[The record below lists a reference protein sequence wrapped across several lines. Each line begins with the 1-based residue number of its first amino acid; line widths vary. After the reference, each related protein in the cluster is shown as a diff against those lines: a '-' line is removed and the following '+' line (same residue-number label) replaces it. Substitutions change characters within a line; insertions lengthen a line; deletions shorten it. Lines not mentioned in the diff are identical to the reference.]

1 MVWSDD
7 FAVGGIIRVYEMI
20 LYKTCRLLTA
30 FECRR
35 GCDRMVVGF
44 TTTYAISA
52 YHRISI
58 RARCTTLCDKVCQL
72 LTTVR
77 WFSPGHPVSST
88 NTTNRHNITE
98 ILLKV
103 ALNTIKQKK
112 KNTNIL
118 TAFNANSVRVCTCIR
133 VPSLIVTHRNI
144 RFCSSAM

>member
-1 MVWSDD
+1 MLVLYHMHTMVWSDD
-7 FAVGGIIRVYEMI
+7 FAVGGIIGVYEII

-30 FECRR
+30 FEYRR

-44 TTTYAISA
+44 TTTYAINA

-103 ALNTIKQKK
+103 ALSTIKQTKTYK
-112 KNTNIL
+112 YTY
-118 TAFNANSVRVCTCIR
+118 CIQCQQCE
-133 VPSLIVTHRNI
+133 SLY
-144 RFCSSAM
+144 MY